1 MPLSEPRIVYGIHQ
15 ITPFRRSDGLP
26 YGTLL
31 VVGGGNLGL
40 SFEQEDLFGGSQR
53 FPWATENKTASAEF
67 SATVKQLPDF
77 LFELFLGATV
87 TTTAASATGT
97 VTTAANIKGTS
108 AVDATTGIASV
119 DLEAGQTAE
128 IKTGKYIIKAVS
140 ATTVDVYAYN
150 SADFDR
156 GTDLD
161 FEDDTLKITATP
173 LTVPGTG
180 GTVSIPNLG
189 VEITGGSGSIAFV
202 TDDTAEFS
210 LTKPHGGKSE
220 IEIGKSAATFPE
232 HGEYMV
238 AEKRST
244 GEIFEIEAYKAVGS
258 GFPLPLA
265 EKAFAI
271 QEMTVKLLYDSAKN
285 GVAKITAQT
294 KE

>member
-1 MPLSEPRIVYGIHQ
+1 M
-15 ITPFRRSDGLP
+15 P

-40 SFEQEDLFGGSQR
+40 SFEQEDLYGGSQR

-77 LFELFLGATV
+77 MFELFLGATV

-97 VTTAANIKGTS
+97 VTALANVNGTTATS
-108 AVDATTGIASV
+108 ATIGVASV
-119 DLEAGQTAE
+119 GLESGETDE
-128 IKTGKYIIKAVS
+128 IKTGKYIIKVAS
-140 ATTVDVYAYN
+140 STTVDVYAL
-150 SADFDR
+150 SSVEFDR
-156 GTDLD
+156 GTDID
-161 FEDDTLKITATP
+161 FQNDDLKITDAA
-173 LTVPGTG
+173 LTITTAGVVSVP
-180 GTVSIPNLG
+180 SLG
-189 VEITGGSGSIAFV
+189 VELTGGSGTIGM
-202 TDDTAEFS
+202 TIGDTATFE
-210 LTKPHGGKSE
+210 LTKPHAGKSS

-244 GEIFEIEAYKAVGS
+244 GDLFEIDAYKAVGS
-258 GFPLPLA
+258 GFPIPLT

-285 GVAKITAQT
+285 GVAKIVATTA
-294 KE
+294 E